1 MVLHLR
7 RVWEMILPA
16 FFLLC
21 ILYSNACLV
30 VFPVR
35 LWSWSS
41 LVSIIDRAERKQK
54 AKDLPSFLSKT
65 RLPLSHRLCYR
76 QRRLHIMDLLIYRV
90 LLRVCSCNLWRGK
103 DVQQHNKWY
112 DINSKEISNKYQVR
126 KYMGREAVGRWKRI
140 IVSKTCSLCCSALGG
155 EWDESSYNN
164 N

>member
-41 LVSIIDRAERKQK
+41 LVSIIERAEWKKK

-76 QRRLHIMDLLIYRV
+76 QRRLHIMDLLIYSSPPC
-90 LLRVCSCNLWRGK
+90 LLLQLVEGYKVQRCPTN
-103 DVQQHNKWY
+103 DVEDSKKRKINIHVSEILLIFLYEIWEGRTVEENNKF
-112 DINSKEISNKYQVR
+112 
-126 KYMGREAVGRWKRI
+126 
-140 IVSKTCSLCCSALGG
+140 
-155 EWDESSYNN
+155 
-164 N
+164 